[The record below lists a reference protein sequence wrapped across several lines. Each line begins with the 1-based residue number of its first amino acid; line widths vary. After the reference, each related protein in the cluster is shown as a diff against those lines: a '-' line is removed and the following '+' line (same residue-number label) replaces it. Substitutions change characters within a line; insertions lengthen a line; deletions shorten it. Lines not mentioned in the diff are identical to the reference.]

1 MNPWYILGWLLV
13 LIIGVPTGIKF
24 AAWAVDVSNAFT
36 SYAQH
41 WFAYRRTRDV
51 EPEVGQWWS
60 QWRGSSYEITNVWTR
75 DQLRDEWSKQA
86 WRKVDT
92 SKLPATKRLG
102 IRAGSAS
109 WGEDLEKWKVR
120 VKSRKLAMYSTGRG
134 TSRTVGGGG

>member
-41 WFAYRRTRDV
+41 MLAYRRTRDV

-60 QWRGSSYEITNVWTR
+60 GWRERRSYQIANVWTR
-75 DQLRDEWSKQA
+75 EQLRDEWSKQA
-86 WRKVDT
+86 WKKVDT
-92 SKLPATKRLG
+92 ANLPATKRLG
-102 IRAGSAS
+102 IKSGSAS
-109 WGEDLEKWKVR
+109 WGEDLEDWKVR
-120 VKSRKLAMYSTGRG
+120 VKNQKLAM
-134 TSRTVGGGG
+134 TSKTRVL